1 MREMRNV
8 QLYEAVAREIGEA
21 IVSGR
26 FRAGSALPPERALC
40 EQLGVGRSTLRE
52 ALVSLAALGIVSMQ
66 QGRGVFVREVPSAL
80 LQARLARL
88 DSQPSM
94 LDVAE
99 ARMAIEVAATEYAAR
114 RRSQQDIAQM
124 EAVLRAMDADIETGG
139 VGAEEDAR
147 FHILLLGACKND
159 VLKQLGEELGALN
172 HRIRHRALQDEGRAK
187 PSNEEH
193 WEVLEGIKRQEP
205 ERAAQ
210 AMRRHLQYGID
221 LAARAFGDGPALAG
235 NRSEA

>member
-1 MREMRNV
+1 MKEMRNV

-26 FRAGSALPPERALC
+26 FLAGSALPPERILC

-52 ALVSLAALGIVSMQ
+52 ALVSLAALGIVRMQ
-66 QGRGVFVREVPSAL
+66 QGRGVFVQQVPSAL

-99 ARMAIEVAATEYAAR
+99 ARMAVEVAAAEYAAM
-114 RRSQQDIAQM
+114 RRSQQDLDQM
-124 EAVLRAMDADIETGG
+124 EAALHAMDADILGGG
-139 VGAEEDAR
+139 VGVEEDAQ
-147 FHILLLGACKND
+147 FHIFVLAACRND
-159 VLKQLGEELGALN
+159 VLQQLGEELGALS

-193 WEVLEGIKRQEP
+193 WEVFEGIKRRDP

-221 LAARAFGDGPALAG
+221 LAARAFGDTATLAG
-235 NRSEA
+235 D

>member
-1 MREMRNV
+1 MKEMRNV
-8 QLYEAVAREIGEA
+8 QLYEAVAREIGQA

-26 FRAGSALPPERALC
+26 FLTGSALPPERTLC

-52 ALVSLAALGIVSMQ
+52 ALVSLAALGIVRMK
-66 QGRGVFVREVPSAL
+66 QGRGVFVQQVPSAL

-99 ARMAIEVAATEYAAR
+99 ARMAIEVAAAEYAAAR
-114 RRSQQDIAQM
+114 RVQQDIDQM
-124 EAVLRAMDADIETGG
+124 RAALRAMDLDIGAGG
-139 VGAEEDAR
+139 VGAEEDAQ
-147 FHILLLGACKND
+147 FHILMLAACKND
-159 VLKQLGEELGALN
+159 VLQQLGEDLGALS

-193 WEVLEGIKRQEP
+193 WEVLEGIERQEP
-205 ERAAQ
+205 ERAAR

-221 LAARAFGDGPALAG
+221 LAAREFDDQPALAG
-235 NRSEA
+235 ERTEA